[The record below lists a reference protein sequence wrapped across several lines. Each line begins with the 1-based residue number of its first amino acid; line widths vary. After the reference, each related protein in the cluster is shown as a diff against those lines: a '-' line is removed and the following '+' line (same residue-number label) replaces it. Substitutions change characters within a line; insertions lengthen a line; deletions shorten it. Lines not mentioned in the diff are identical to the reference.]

1 MERLEA
7 QKNAAKEAQKT
18 SATESKKKKK
28 KKRRDESHDGS
39 SESESQDSNSSNDEE
54 DGDKKDHITTNN
66 NNGGGGGNG
75 ADIDPL
81 AFNSDLKSYL
91 PKPMPSILGTRDLVK
106 SLRAFYMLTWSRQT
120 LRDLYGVTNVKV
132 QDYSP
137 NENQKVWDKVIHRR
151 NIDINNLDKIMA
163 YPEVDIDIEQF
174 DDKIRGKLLVEYQKF
189 KNQQLSGMDSAGGE

>member
-39 SESESQDSNSSNDEE
+39 SDSESQDSNSSNDEE
-54 DGDKKDHITTNN
+54 DGDKKEDHVTTNNN
-66 NNGGGGGNG
+66 NNGGGGGDG
-75 ADIDPL
+75 DIDPL

-151 NIDINNLDKIMA
+151 NVS
-163 YPEVDIDIEQF
+163 Y
-174 DDKIRGKLLVEYQKF
+174 
-189 KNQQLSGMDSAGGE
+189 